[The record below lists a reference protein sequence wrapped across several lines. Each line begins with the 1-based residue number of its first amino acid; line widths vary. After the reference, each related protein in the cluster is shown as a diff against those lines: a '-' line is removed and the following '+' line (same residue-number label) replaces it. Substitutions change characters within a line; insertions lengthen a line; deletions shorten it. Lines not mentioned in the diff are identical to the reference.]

1 LIEPATIARD
11 RQVLEAQRQAL
22 MTQRQIAIATRNT
35 QLLTN
40 VDVALAGL
48 AGDNIRLGGMEA
60 LTRFRGGDPAALA
73 DYFYTMTNGAM
84 RLQQNPD
91 NTYNVLNGN
100 QITARNLSPQT
111 LENYFRASFDKA
123 TIDRIAAMR
132 QTDAARADLFYKT
145 QLDILK
151 EVSQQEAIGTRDQ
164 ALEAVKAAI
173 KARTGQEPK
182 MEVQNDKVYIFDPNN
197 RRVSVGQ
204 FVNTDITGRRLPQ
217 GQTRLQ
223 FDQGAYGAVPLQ

>member
-1 LIEPATIARD
+1 M
-11 RQVLEAQRQAL
+11 LEAQRQAL
-22 MTQRQIAIATRNT
+22 MTQRQIAIATRN
-35 QLLTN
+35 QELLAK
-40 VDVALAGL
+40 VDVGLAGL
-48 AGDNIRLGGMEA
+48 VGDNVRLGGMEA

-100 QITARNLSPQT
+100 QTTARNLSPQM

-123 TIDRIAAMR
+123 TIDRIATMR
-132 QTDAARADLFYKT
+132 QTDAERATLFYKT
-145 QLDILK
+145 QLKILE
-151 EVSQQEAIGTRDQ
+151 EVSQQEASGTRDQ

-173 KARTGQEPK
+173 KMRTGQEPK
-182 MEVQNDKVYIFDPNN
+182 MEVQNDTVYIFDPNN
-197 RRVSVGQ
+197 RRVSVGR
-204 FVNTDITGRRLPQ
+204 FTNLGVDGRTRLPQ

-223 FDQGAYGAVPLQ
+223 FDSGAYGAVPLQ